1 MSADRWTEETYKER
15 KPLNIA
21 IVGYTD
27 SRHDAPFGDPDW
39 QVWGLNNLHVQSTP
53 EQLKGFTRWYDLHD
67 AKSIVSDPVHA
78 TWLTQTEL
86 PVYVWNVN
94 SDWPSSV
101 AYPRDEII
109 EEFGRYFTNSV
120 SWMIAHAI
128 LEGATSIGI
137 YGVDMAQSGEYS
149 AQRPSC
155 EYFLGL
161 AAGLGIELIIAE
173 TSDLLKTTS
182 LYGDSDS
189 GFRAKLEQ
197 RSHELRLRIGQIEA
211 EVDRLSAAR
220 YQMIGALE
228 SNDYILGVWTMPS
241 ANREAK
247 VSGDPNLPLLTT

>member
-1 MSADRWTEETYKER
+1 MT
-15 KPLNIA
+15 
-21 IVGYTD
+21 
-27 SRHDAPFGDPDW
+27 
-39 QVWGLNNLHVQSTP
+39 
-53 EQLKGFTRWYDLHD
+53 
-67 AKSIVSDPVHA
+67 DPVHA
-78 TWLTQTEL
+78 AWLKQTSL
-86 PVYVWNVN
+86 PVYVWNQIPE
-94 SDWPSSV
+94 WPTSV
-101 AYPRDEII
+101 AYPREEVID
-109 EEFGRYFTNSV
+109 EFGRYFTNSV

-128 LEGATSIGI
+128 LEGATTIGI
-137 YGVDMAQSGEYS
+137 YGVDMAQGGEYS

-182 LYGDSDS
+182 LYGESDS

-197 RSHELRLRIGQIEA
+197 RSTELRSRIGQIET
-211 EVDRLSAAR
+211 EVDRLTAAR
-220 YQMIGALE
+220 YQMLGALE